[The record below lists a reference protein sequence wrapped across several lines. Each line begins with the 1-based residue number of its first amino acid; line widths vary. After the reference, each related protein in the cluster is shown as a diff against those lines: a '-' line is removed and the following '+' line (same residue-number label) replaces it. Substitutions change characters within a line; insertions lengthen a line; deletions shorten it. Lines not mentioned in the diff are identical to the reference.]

1 MLMKNKLLRFLKSQR
16 GINTVEIVIILA
28 VLVGLAILFRT
39 QIVSFAKDIMDSIFK
54 DTNVQN
60 LSPSSIQ

>member
-1 MLMKNKLLRFLKSQR
+1 MKNKLLRFLKSQR

>member
-1 MLMKNKLLRFLKSQR
+1 MKNKLLRFLKSQR

-39 QIVSFAKDIMDSIFK
+39 QIVNFAKDIMDSIFK

-60 LSPSSIQ
+60 LSPSSVQ